1 MKKTIAFVACAAMM
15 ILPAVAGAASDAL
28 ASDALLE
35 SHQPAAMVLA
45 AVMIMATIARRRSRK

>member
-28 ASDALLE
+28 ANDALLAD
-35 SHQPAAMVLA
+35 HQTAAMVLA
-45 AVMIMATIARRRSRK
+45 GLMIMATIVRRRSHK